1 MSLTIWFDIGNTRG
15 KFWLA
20 DEAAVMARSVVV
32 HEGSLGDL
40 LRTLPSLFDVS
51 PSRVSG
57 ASVLDDEQN
66 RLFALACQQ
75 KWGIRPEFAVGQA
88 HCREVS
94 SAYRQDPAKLGVD
107 RWLGLLAVGGRP
119 GKSCI
124 VSCGTAITVDVLESG
139 KHSGG
144 YIVPGLALMQH
155 SLRAGSALVRWA
167 GTSDISLLPG
177 INTAEAVEH
186 GVLLMGLAL
195 VERVV
200 RQESPSLL
208 LLTGGDA
215 AVISTFI
222 EEAHVVEPELV
233 LKGLRVY
240 FAHH

>member
-20 DEAAVMARSVVV
+20 DEARVIARSVVV
-32 HEGSLGDL
+32 HGNSLGG
-40 LRTLPSLFDVS
+40 LPGALPGPFDAA
-51 PSRVSG
+51 PIRIAG
-57 ASVLDDEQN
+57 ASLLDDEQN
-66 RLFALACQQ
+66 RLFALSCQQ
-75 KWGIRPEFAVGQA
+75 KWGVRPEFAVSQA
-88 HCREVS
+88 RGHEVS
-94 SAYRQDPAKLGVD
+94 SAYQHDPAKLGVD

-155 SLRAGSALVRWA
+155 SLMAGSALVRWA
-167 GTSDISLLPG
+167 GLSDISLLPG

-186 GVLLMGLAL
+186 GVLLMGLSL
-195 VERVV
+195 VEQVV
-200 RQESPSLL
+200 RRESPSLL

-215 AVISTFI
+215 AAISTFI
-222 EEAHVVEPELV
+222 EGAHVVEPELA
-233 LKGLRVY
+233 LKGLRIY
-240 FAHH
+240 FGDH